1 MCLWWLSRVPV
12 IKFTLALVVAL
23 VFVIGLSSLFKRQ
36 PSPLRLRDERSVN
49 KILSTNNNKETAN
62 DHVVLQRG
70 GNSFLDVKHAG
81 DDRKDISAKHQ
92 RTLIKQRLITGNG
105 KSLVEDKIAKRPRK
119 SKVVKE
125 HQFTLPPRLHSK
137 KIKTHL
143 NYYRQNNERVKQ
155 RQIQRQSSRQ
165 EVKELALT
173 NQTLDVVVVD
183 EHHEGGYNHRH
194 R

>member
-23 VFVIGLSSLFKRQ
+23 VFVIGLSSFFKRQ
-36 PSPLRLRDERSVN
+36 PSPLRLRDERSAN
-49 KILSTNNNKETAN
+49 KILSTNNNKEAVS
-62 DHVVLQRG
+62 DHIVLQHG
-70 GNSFLDVKHAG
+70 GHSFLDVKHAG
-81 DDRKDISAKHQ
+81 DDRKDNFAKHQ
-92 RTLIKQRLITGNG
+92 QMLIKQRLITGNV
-105 KSLVEDKIAKRPRK
+105 KSLVDDKIPRELGK
-119 SKVVKE
+119 SKVAKE

-165 EVKELALT
+165 EVKKLALT

-183 EHHEGGYNHRH
+183 EHHEGRYNHRH